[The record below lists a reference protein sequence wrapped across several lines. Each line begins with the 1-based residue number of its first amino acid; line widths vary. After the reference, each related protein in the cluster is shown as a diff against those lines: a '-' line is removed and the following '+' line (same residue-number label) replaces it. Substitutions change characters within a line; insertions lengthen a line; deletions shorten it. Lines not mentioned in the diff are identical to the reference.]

1 MLLTKTY
8 KSRFY
13 CLIYG
18 TLVFIFLCYHL
29 AFKKTLYE
37 YRNLVKNKNQLELI
51 DGAPEKL
58 HLIEER
64 LKATE
69 QELSSITETNKNY
82 QIYILSKSTTIIGS
96 KNLKIID
103 FPDLSSEI
111 SDGFTILTQQVT
123 LQGSF
128 IDLLNFL
135 FVISKD
141 PTIGYLSSVDFFN
154 QKDLRTGVVTLR
166 MRIYFQST
174 KQKE

>member
-1 MLLTKTY
+1 MWLIKTY

-13 CLIYG
+13 CLIFG
-18 TLVFIFLCYHL
+18 TLIFIFLSYHL
-29 AFKKTLYE
+29 AFKKTLCE
-37 YRNLVKNKNQLELI
+37 YRNFVKNKNQLELVK
-51 DGAPEKL
+51 GAPIKL
-58 HLIEER
+58 RLIEER

-69 QELSSITETNKNY
+69 QELSLITETNKNY
-82 QIYILSKSTTIIGS
+82 QINILSKSITIIGN
-96 KNLKIID
+96 KKLKIID

-141 PTIGYLSSVDFFN
+141 PTIGYLRSVALYN
-154 QKDLRTGVVTLR
+154 QKDIRTGVVTLR

-174 KQKE
+174 KQME